1 MVKKMPN
8 MADAAIWD
16 AQVNRSSTNPAYN
29 RDIKKKGYF
38 LDTHQIMAK
47 RIKNGEPVG
56 DFWLQGKAKQDLL
69 DQTDL
74 RESDFSKYNGWLQ
87 MYGNYPENN
96 S

>member
-1 MVKKMPN
+1 MVKKMSN

-16 AQVNRSSTNPAYN
+16 AQVNRSSTNPTYN
-29 RDIKKKGYF
+29 RDLKKKGYF

-47 RIKNGEPVG
+47 RIKNGEPIG

>member
-1 MVKKMPN
+1 MVKKMSN

-16 AQVNRSSTNPAYN
+16 AQVNKSSTNPAYN

-47 RIKNGEPVG
+47 RIKNEEPIG
-56 DFWLQGKAKQDLL
+56 AFWLQGKAKQDLL